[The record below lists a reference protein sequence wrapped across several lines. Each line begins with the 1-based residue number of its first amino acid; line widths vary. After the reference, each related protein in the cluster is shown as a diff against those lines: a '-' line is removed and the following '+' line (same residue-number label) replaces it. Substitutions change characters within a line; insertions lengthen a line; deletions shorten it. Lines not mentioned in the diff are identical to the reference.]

1 METAAFFP
9 MPPNLDCLRCRSR
22 VVTASCDLVSWQEH
36 GEVMDCVQE
45 LSHSVNKLFGL
56 ALAAVDNCLTLT
68 DGLGVGGLLGALQA
82 LFSK

>member
-1 METAAFFP
+1 MILCPA
-9 MPPNLDCLRCRSR
+9 
-22 VVTASCDLVSWQEH
+22 QEH

-68 DGLGVGGLLGALQA
+68 DGLGVGGLLAALQA